1 MRYTT
6 FALQRRIY
14 PKVTNWKFAD
24 LETGLTI
31 AGVGFLQWKACHHDD
46 QPGGGRSVSEKNQK
60 LPYFFRNS
68 STKS

>member
-31 AGVGFLQWKACHHDD
+31 AGVGFFQWKAGHHV
-46 QPGGGRSVSEKNQK
+46 GGKE
-60 LPYFFRNS
+60 PYPTETIGPRMLGPRIL
-68 STKS
+68 KA